1 MTEEERKE
9 LEAMEGPVKSLTTK
23 PIAEMSDQELEE
35 FVTSLRDCTTQYQ
48 SLLAEN
54 RVREKK
60 SEKSDVNE
68 GLFD

>member
-1 MTEEERKE
+1 MTPEEIKE
-9 LEAMEGPVKSLTTK
+9 LEEMEGPVKSLTQK
-23 PIAEMSDQELEE
+23 PIVEMTDQELET

-54 RVREKK
+54 RVKEKK
-60 SEKSDVNE
+60 SEKKDVNE